1 MIEKLLRKQSK
12 LDLTISERRHSYQ
25 SNRYN
30 HQNEI
35 YSWKGKLVL
44 VREKIALQR
53 KLYNIAL
60 IFFAKLFSQRVLLCK
75 EKAFANKCPPILQE
89 LQIIDNTCNC
99 KRDNIQCNDIYPCY
113 NSIYSVV

>member
-1 MIEKLLRKQSK
+1 MRKQSK
-12 LDLTISERRHSYQ
+12 LDLTMSERRHLYQ

-30 HQNEI
+30 HQKEI

-44 VREKIALQR
+44 VLEQEKIALQR
-53 KLYNIAL
+53 KFYNIAL
-60 IFFAKLFSQRVLLCK
+60 IFFAKLFTERVLLCK

-99 KRDNIQCNDIYPCY
+99 KRDNIQCNGIYPCY
-113 NSIYSVV
+113 NSI

>member
-30 HQNEI
+30 HQIEI

-44 VREKIALQR
+44 EREKIALQR

-60 IFFAKLFSQRVLLCK
+60 IFFAKLFSQRGLQCK
-75 EKAFANKCPPILQE
+75 EKVCLRINVLQFCKSSKLSTTHVTVNGIIYNVMVFILA
-89 LQIIDNTCNC
+89 IIQST
-99 KRDNIQCNDIYPCY
+99 
-113 NSIYSVV
+113 V